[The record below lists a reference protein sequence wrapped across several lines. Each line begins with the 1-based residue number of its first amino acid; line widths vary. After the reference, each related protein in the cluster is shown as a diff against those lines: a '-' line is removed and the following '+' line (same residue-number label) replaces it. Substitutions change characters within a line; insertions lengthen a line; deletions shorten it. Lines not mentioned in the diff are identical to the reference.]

1 VEKRNA
7 YIYRHS
13 VSSDD
18 PEAFGCSIFG
28 ALRKRSWHTTSAR
41 SGRIGRMM
49 RKGLGGWSEYH
60 RSPEFRRKADAALA
74 QYNAR
79 RPFLLKCGA
88 RRKRD
93 GEPCQNLALGNGRC
107 RCHGGRTPSG
117 DGWHRPV
124 WPNGEAP
131 DAEIRLYRKL
141 QNLERAARS
150 RAARLQRMSDGQRKQ
165 HEEWHKAR
173 PATSAAERA
182 EIKRM
187 KQSAKMARK
196 LFANGASG
204 AAVADPEYLALVDR
218 IAELRAELVALHDN
232 HTKAAG
238 TKKAEQITEGVF
250 G

>member
-1 VEKRNA
+1 MTARQTGKPGPGR
-7 YIYRHS
+7 S
-13 VSSDD
+13 
-18 PEAFGCSIFG
+18 AF
-28 ALRKRSWHTTSAR
+28 
-41 SGRIGRMM
+41 
-49 RKGLGGWSEYH
+49 H
-60 RSPEFRRKADAALA
+60 RSPEFRAVANAALVR
-74 QYNAR
+74 YNAL
-79 RPFLLKCGA
+79 RPHLQKCGA
-88 RRKRD
+88 TRKRD
-93 GEPCQNLALGNGRC
+93 GEPCEQLALANGRC
-107 RCHGGRTPSG
+107 RWHGGSTPSG

-124 WPNGEAP
+124 WPDGKAPQAEAKL
-131 DAEIRLYRKL
+131 ARKL
-141 QNLERAARS
+141 QALERAARQ
-150 RAARLQRMSDGQRKQ
+150 RAARLRRMSDEQRKQ